1 MGFLILGLILL
12 VLKWAAIGPVA
23 AWSWWWVLAPF
34 PLAALWWWIAD
45 ATGYTGRKALERE
58 EARKQA
64 RKQEGRERLKG
75 FRSNRF

>member
-1 MGFLILGLILL
+1 MLLLILGVILL

-23 AWSWWWVLAPF
+23 EWSWWWVLAPF

-45 ATGYTGRKALERE
+45 ATGYTRRKAMERE

-64 RKQEGRERLKG
+64 RKEDSRKRLKG
-75 FRSNRF
+75 FRSDRF